1 MIKPTFLVFL
11 SLPFWGCT
19 PQAKPESKTPSPPGQ
34 STASTLTTSQSPTV
48 INTAVC
54 PNTAVSTITGW
65 ILPSTT
71 DTPCP
76 EPTPYE
82 KEWMREDP
90 TVKDCFKEAHCT
102 KYIKKLN
109 QKMIGKWKLE
119 EYLDS
124 HDGNGYS
131 HNWQKAEKLFT
142 LEFTPE
148 QQVIYKSISSC
159 QTWTLRLA
167 ETRKFLTVSSTLECQ
182 SIHGKIPFYYR
193 FQIDK
198 DCLILIATPIGSN
211 LEYHASKY
219 QRIIP

>member
-34 STASTLTTSQSPTV
+34 STTSTLTTSQSPTV
-48 INTAVC
+48 INTSDC

-109 QKMIGKWKLE
+109 QKMIVN
-119 EYLDS
+119 
-124 HDGNGYS
+124 GN
-131 HNWQKAEKLFT
+131 L
-142 LEFTPE
+142 
-148 QQVIYKSISSC
+148 KSILIVM
-159 QTWTLRLA
+159 TAMDIVIIGKRRKA
-167 ETRKFLTVSSTLECQ
+167 FYTRIHPGATSHLQINFFLPDMDLTFS
-182 SIHGKIPFYYR
+182 
-193 FQIDK
+193 
-198 DCLILIATPIGSN
+198 
-211 LEYHASKY
+211 
-219 QRIIP
+219 